1 MKQKSV
7 LTRDD
12 VARILDHAR
21 AEAQANQWA
30 VTIAI
35 VDDGGHPLALER
47 LDGAAPLSAYIATEK
62 ARTSAM
68 GRRPS
73 GDYEEMI
80 KAGRHAFLS
89 APLTAMLEGGLPIV
103 VDGQVIG
110 AVGVFGRQ
118 VQPGRAGGQRGDR
131 EPHGRLRACAARTNV
146 WRLSA
151 PTDAASGRAPTDSAP
166 GKDEDVPSSAA

>member
-1 MKQKSV
+1 MMAPRQRRDDCVTRHAFDLDAGARLASLLQTERFPGADPMKQKSV

-12 VARILDHAR
+12 VARILEHAR

-47 LDGAAPLSAYIATEK
+47 LDGAAPVSAYIATEK

-80 KAGRHAFLS
+80 KAGRNAFLS
-89 APLTAMLEGGLPIV
+89 APLGAMLEGGVPIV

-110 AVGVFGRQ
+110 AVGVSGVKSNQDAQ
-118 VQPGRAGGQRGDR
+118 VASAGI
-131 EPHGRLRACAARTNV
+131 AS
-146 WRLSA
+146 LSA
-151 PTDAASGRAPTDSAP
+151 G
-166 GKDEDVPSSAA
+166 

>member
-1 MKQKSV
+1 MKQKPI
-7 LTRDD
+7 LARDD

-21 AEAQANQWA
+21 AEAVANQWS

-47 LDGAAPLSAYIATEK
+47 LDGAAPVSAYIATEK

-80 KAGRHAFLS
+80 KAGRNAFLS
-89 APLTAMLEGGLPIV
+89 APLTAMLEGGVPIV

-110 AVGVFGRQ
+110 AVGVSGVKSNQDAQ
-118 VQPGRAGGQRGDR
+118 VANAGIASLVSQRPNDLGERPSFPGAGGTKAG
-131 EPHGRLRACAARTNV
+131 
-146 WRLSA
+146 
-151 PTDAASGRAPTDSAP
+151 
-166 GKDEDVPSSAA
+166 